1 MRVARI
7 VVLGVAV
14 SAGGLAFMLAG
25 RAPAPVPVTI
35 VKQATDVV
43 DVLVAKADI
52 GIGRAVSN
60 EDLTW
65 QAWPLS
71 AAGPLFIRR
80 TDRPNAIEELKGSI
94 ARAPFVAG
102 EPMREQ
108 KLVKAGKGGFM
119 SAILPSGMRAISTEI
134 SAETGVGG
142 FILPN
147 DRVDVL
153 LTRRDTEAQKAGGSD
168 GFVSETVLNDVRVL
182 AIDQQVEEKG
192 GQKVVV
198 GKTATLELTPRQTE
212 TLAVSRQRGT
222 LSLALRSLADY
233 RPDAVRDPED
243 QRRSKITASRDGLV
257 TVYRGIV
264 QSTYYSCSE
273 KCENATA
280 TKAAEEPTAK

>member
-25 RAPAPVPVTI
+25 RAPPPAPVTI
-35 VKQATDVV
+35 VKQATDLV
-43 DVLVAKADI
+43 DVLVAKSDI
-52 GIGRAVSN
+52 GIGRAVSDD
-60 EDLTW
+60 DLAW

-71 AAGPLFIRR
+71 AAGPMFIRR
-80 TDRPNAIEELKGSI
+80 TERPKAIEELKGSI

-108 KLVKAGKGGFM
+108 KLVKAGNAGFM
-119 SAILPSGMRAISTEI
+119 SAILPSGMRASSTEI

-153 LTRRDTEAQKAGGSD
+153 LTRRDADAQRSGGSD
-168 GFVSETVLNDVRVL
+168 GFISETVLRDVRVL

-198 GKTATLELTPRQTE
+198 GKTATLELTPSQTE

-222 LSLALRSLADY
+222 LSLALRSLADSL
-233 RPDAVRDPED
+233 PNAVRDPEEEKV
-243 QRRSKITASRDGLV
+243 RRSNSVNIVRYGV
-257 TVYRGIV
+257 TSI
-264 QSTYYSCSE
+264 QS
-273 KCENATA
+273 
-280 TKAAEEPTAK
+280 AK